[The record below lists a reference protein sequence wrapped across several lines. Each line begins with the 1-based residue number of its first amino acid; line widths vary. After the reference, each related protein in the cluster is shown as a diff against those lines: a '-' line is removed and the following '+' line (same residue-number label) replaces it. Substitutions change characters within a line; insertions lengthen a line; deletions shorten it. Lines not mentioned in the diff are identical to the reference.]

1 VVIQICL
8 TGLRSNRYPRGRRFD
23 SLASPFFLLAPSGL
37 TGGGAD
43 GAAPEAS
50 VEGEAPSSLFCPFP
64 LVQQKQRQTSEAWVL
79 YFYSLLSPR
88 KDARPL
94 ISFLPLPPRATKAK
108 ADERSLGAV
117 LLLSSLPPQGCKAP
131 HLFFT
136 PSPSGNKS
144 KGRRAKPGCCT
155 FFSFS
160 PRKDL
165 KAPHLFFTPSPSG
178 NKSKG
183 RRAKPGVLK
192 FFSLLSPAG
201 MQGPSSHFFSFL
213 ARGTKAADERSLG
226 AVLLFFFFFSPRKD
240 ARPLISFSPIP
251 PRSTEAKAD
260 ERSLGAVDLS
270 PSPPARTQGPS
281 SLFYPSP
288 SGNKSKGRRAK
299 PGCCRFFSFSPRK
312 DARPLVFRIVSS
324 CNTRPGRRV
333 KPRCLSFCFSLSL

>member
-1 VVIQICL
+1 MQLCL
-8 TGLRSNRYPRGRRFD
+8 TGLRSNRQPRGRRFD
-23 SLASPFFLLAPSGL
+23 SLVSPFFLLAPSEL
-37 TGGGAD
+37 TGGAD

-160 PRKDL
+160 PRKEF
-165 KAPHLFFTPSPSG
+165 KGSSSLFYPFPLGQQKQRQTSEAWGAEVFLSPFPRRDAGPLISFFFFSCTG
-178 NKSKG
+178 NKSSG
-183 RRAKPGVLK
+183 RAKPGCC
-192 FFSLLSPAG
+192 
-201 MQGPSSHFFSFL
+201 SSS
-213 ARGTKAADERSLG
+213 S
-226 AVLLFFFFFSPRKD
+226 S
-240 ARPLISFSPIP
+240 SS
-251 PRSTEAKAD
+251 
-260 ERSLGAVDLS
+260 
-270 PSPPARTQGPS
+270 SPPARMQGPS
-281 SLFYPSP
+281 SLFHP
-288 SGNKSKGRRAK
+288 
-299 PGCCRFFSFSPRK
+299 F
-312 DARPLVFRIVSS
+312 PLGQQKQRQTSEAWV
-324 CNTRPGRRV
+324 
-333 KPRCLSFCFSLSL
+333 L